1 MCHPGDPC
9 GFAPM
14 PCPAVTTSARVL
26 LCLENTS
33 ACSMKSLLNEKLAQ
47 LQTYLF
53 SNTIQRTRGVTPHD
67 SVNKQHAIA
76 YLWTKISFITA
87 MFQHLG
93 ALLACCLGSGRTYI
107 RSGAV
112 FRSEGS
118 PSNPKDL
125 CHFLLE
131 VKDVCRKHRRSFGF
145 KGQPHKSFR
154 SKGLAIVPSMKSI

>member
-9 GFAPM
+9 RFAPM

-47 LQTYLF
+47 LQTYLL
-53 SNTIQRTRGVTPHD
+53 SNTIQRTRGVTPQD

-87 MFQHLG
+87 MFQHLR

-107 RSGAV
+107 HGVDGFTCQHNRMRMSV
-112 FRSEGS
+112 S
-118 PSNPKDL
+118 PATRTVGL
-125 CHFLLE
+125 IGILLAAAI
-131 VKDVCRKHRRSFGF
+131 SF
-145 KGQPHKSFR
+145 
-154 SKGLAIVPSMKSI
+154 